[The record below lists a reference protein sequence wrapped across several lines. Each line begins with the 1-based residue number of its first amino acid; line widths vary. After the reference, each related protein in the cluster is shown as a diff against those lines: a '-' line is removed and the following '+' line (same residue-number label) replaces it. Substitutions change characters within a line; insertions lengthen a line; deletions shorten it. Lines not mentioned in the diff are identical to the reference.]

1 MKEKIKSMNLIQI
14 ISNILMLITVIGS
27 IFSKDNIK
35 DVMISLYWLSV
46 TINIFGLILFLGKWT
61 KNGINADVHK
71 SQRILEELSN
81 ITMAFIVC
89 YVIVYLGIVFI
100 QNMNPLFGDNIY
112 LVVGFYLFTIVAE
125 IIAFVAEEKAYKETL
140 KVIKK
145 NKVGKNDTCD
155 TKK

>member
-46 TINIFGLILFLGKWT
+46 TINIFGLMLFLEKWT
-61 KNGINADVHK
+61 KNGINADVHNSK
-71 SQRILEELSN
+71 RILEELSN

-89 YVIVYLGIVFI
+89 YVLVYLGIVFI
-100 QNMNPLFGDNIY
+100 QNMNDSLTDNIY
-112 LVVGFYLFTIVAE
+112 VIVCFYLFTIVAE
-125 IIAFVAEEKAYKETL
+125 IIAFIVEKKAYKETI

-145 NKVGKNDTCD
+145 NRVGKNDTCD

>member
-27 IFSKDNIK
+27 IFSKNNIK

-46 TINIFGLILFLGKWT
+46 TINIFGLMLFLGKWT
-61 KNGINADVHK
+61 KSGINADVHK
-71 SQRILEELSN
+71 SRRILEELSN

-89 YVIVYLGIVFI
+89 YVLVYLGIVFI
-100 QNMNPLFGDNIY
+100 QNMNDSLTDNIY
-112 LVVGFYLFTIVAE
+112 VIVCFYLFTIVAE
-125 IIAFVAEEKAYKETL
+125 IIAFIVEEKAYKETL

-145 NKVGKNDTCD
+145 NRVGKNDTCD

>member
-1 MKEKIKSMNLIQI
+1 
-14 ISNILMLITVIGS
+14 MLITVIGS

-35 DVMISLYWLSV
+35 NVMISLYWLSV
-46 TINIFGLILFLGKWT
+46 TINIFGLMLFLEKWT

-71 SQRILEELSN
+71 SKRILEELSN

-89 YVIVYLGIVFI
+89 YVLVYLGIVFI

-112 LVVGFYLFTIVAE
+112 LVVGFYLFTIVAA

>member
-35 DVMISLYWLSV
+35 EVMISLYWLSV
-46 TINIFGLILFLGKWT
+46 TINIFGIILFLGKWT
-61 KNGINADVHK
+61 KDGINADVHK
-71 SQRILEELSN
+71 SKRILEELSN

-89 YVIVYLGIVFI
+89 YVLVYLGIVFI
-100 QNMNPLFGDNIY
+100 QNMNPVFGDNIY
-112 LVVGFYLFTIVAE
+112 LIVGFYLFTIVVE
-125 IIAFVAEEKAYKETL
+125 IIAFVSEEKAYKETL

-145 NKVGKNDTCD
+145 NKVGINDTCD